1 MISNNMTFP
10 ICNQYSDSIYL
21 FHVLDIP
28 NLIQPTNFFNV
39 ESLFY
44 ILPLLKVNTHL
55 IINNNMATLYLIPL
69 NR

>member
-44 ILPLLKVNTHL
+44 ILSLLKVNTHVV
-55 IINNNMATLYLIPL
+55 
-69 NR
+69 